1 MRTVIENGE
10 LFDAVTP
17 GTRPAT
23 VVVEDDRIAD
33 VLDGHRAVP
42 ADHRIDAARR
52 TVMPGL
58 VNMHAHLS
66 FMYAV
71 GHPREFVLRPDHE
84 LYAHAFRMSRVLL
97 ALGITRVRDMG
108 GPRNVHLHVR
118 DLIRDGVV
126 VGPHVTACGEPLVAT
141 GRHAYPICQE
151 ADGVDG
157 VVAAVRNQFKQGA
170 DFIKLMASD
179 DPVPADEHGVATR
192 PGYSAREVAAAYDE
206 VRRHGAMAACHVM
219 GEEAIR
225 AVLDAGADVIDH
237 GHYLTPELARRM
249 AADGTYLTPTL
260 SSYDV
265 QTAHPRFCR
274 GAEWAAEHAPLLDGH
289 RSAMRAALDAG
300 VRILVGTDTV
310 GCFAEEVALLR
321 EAGMSAHDTLLA
333 ATRWACD
340 ALGVSEEVGT
350 VEIGKRADL
359 ALVGAGVLDDPY
371 ALEDTAGVLVGGV
384 HHSTA
389 SLISTEASVQPD
401 LWSLSRSPRPQSA

>member
-1 MRTVIENGE
+1 MRTVIENGVV
-10 LFDAVTP
+10 FDAVTP

-23 VVVEDDRIAD
+23 VVLEDDRIAD
-33 VLDGHRAVP
+33 VLDGHHALD
-42 ADHRIDAARR
+42 AAHRIDASGR

-71 GHPREFVLRPDHE
+71 GHPREFVLRPDHL

-97 ALGITRVRDMG
+97 AQGITQVRDMG
-108 GPRNVHLHVR
+108 GPRNIHLHVR
-118 DLIRDGVV
+118 DLIRAGVV
-126 VGPHVTACGEPLVAT
+126 VGPRVVACGEPLVAT
-141 GRHAYPICQE
+141 GRHAYAICEE
-151 ADGVDG
+151 ADGPDG

-179 DPVPADEHGVATR
+179 DPVPADEHGSHTR
-192 PGYSAREVAAAYDE
+192 PGYSPQEVAAAYDE

-219 GEEAIR
+219 GEDAIR

-265 QTAHPRFCR
+265 QTAHPRFDR
-274 GAEWAAEHAPLLDGH
+274 GATWAVDHAPLLDGH
-289 RSAMRAALDAG
+289 RSALRAALDAG
-300 VRILVGTDTV
+300 VRILIGTDTV

-321 EAGMSAHDTLLA
+321 EAGMAPGDSLLA
-333 ATRWACD
+333 ATRWAYE
-340 ALGVSEEVGT
+340 ALGVADEVGT
-350 VEIGKRADL
+350 VEAGKRADL
-359 ALVGAGVLDDPY
+359 AIVGADVLGDPY
-371 ALEDTAGVLVGGV
+371 ALEDTAGVVIGGV
-384 HHSTA
+384 HHTTQ
-389 SLISTEASVQPD
+389 SLISTESQVQPD
-401 LWSLSRSPRPQSA
+401 LWALARAPRA